1 MTSFA
6 ELVDARWRS
15 IAAPEDAAERERYEA
30 TRTRFERE
38 HGRIVSGHFAARHAA
53 GVAICC
59 RHLSWGRLQWSVHRS
74 MGGLAVGRPELSPLL
89 LHTEGES
96 ARASSILSGMAQR
109 VAVTRLFT
117 LNRNVMTALEA

>member
-6 ELVDARWRS
+6 DLVEARWRS

-30 TRTRFERE
+30 TRARFERE

-74 MGGLAVGRPELSPLL
+74 MGGLAAGRPELSPLL
-89 LHTEGES
+89 LHTAGES
-96 ARASSILSGMAQR
+96 ARASSVLSGMGQR
-109 VAVTRLFT
+109 LAVARLFT
-117 LNRNVMTALEA
+117 LNRNVMMALEA

>member
-6 ELVDARWRS
+6 DLVDARWRS

-30 TRTRFERE
+30 TRARFERE

-74 MGGLAVGRPELSPLL
+74 MGGLAAGRPELSPLL
-89 LHTEGES
+89 LHTAGES
-96 ARASSILSGMAQR
+96 ARASGVLSGMAQR
-109 VAVTRLFT
+109 VAVARLFT